1 MPYSVQYATTSDGV
15 SIAHWAMGE
24 GIPLVVPPV
33 LSTSHLEME
42 WQIVSRRAA
51 YEDLARGARVIRYD
65 CRGMGM
71 SQRDAIDF
79 STEAACRDLEAVVD
93 RLGIERFAILRLPSS
108 GDLPFAY
115 AAKHA
120 DRVSHLII
128 WEGHSVQD
136 DLDPARLEQLRAIE
150 PVMGADWE
158 LYVRIR
164 ARIIAGWDGSNAPLI
179 ESILR
184 ETHTVE
190 SCTAMNAAL
199 TSSDPTP
206 YLSAIQ
212 TPTLVM
218 YRSGVRAREDNAR
231 RFASRI
237 ANSRLVVVREPSIG
251 PYPNETGVNAM
262 LDFLDPERSERREEY
277 FHDHYHDHEH
287 EQGALRVILFSDLE
301 KHTAMMQRLGD
312 EAGRAILREHEIMT
326 REALAAYGG
335 AEVKTMGDS
344 FMASFG
350 SATRALECAI
360 ALQKAITDRNMTAD
374 ESLKVR
380 VGLSAGEPIAEDD
393 DLFGAAV
400 IQAARIADQAKGG
413 EILLA
418 NVVRELAA
426 GKGFLFADRGEMAL
440 RGFDDPVRIYELRW
454 EQQPSIT
461 AAAV

>member
-15 SIAHWAMGE
+15 SIAHWSMGE
-24 GIPLVVPPV
+24 GLLLVIPPV

-42 WQIVSRRAA
+42 WQIVSRRAT
-51 YEDLARGARVIRYD
+51 YEALARGARIVRYD

-79 STEAACRDLEAVVD
+79 SVEAACRDLDAVVD
-93 RLGIERFAILRLPSS
+93 RLGIERFAMLRLPSS

-115 AAKHA
+115 TAQHP
-120 DRVSHLII
+120 DRVSHFVI
-128 WEGHSVQD
+128 WEGHSAQD
-136 DLDPARLEQLRAIE
+136 DLDPPRLAQLRAIE
-150 PVMGADWE
+150 PVMDADWE

-164 ARIIAGWDGSNAPLI
+164 ARIIAGWDGSNAPII

-184 ETHTVE
+184 ETHSVE
-190 SCTAMNAAL
+190 SCRAMNAAL
-199 TSSDPTP
+199 AASDPTP
-206 YLSAIQ
+206 HLAAIQ
-212 TPTLVM
+212 APTLVM

-251 PYPNETGVNAM
+251 PYPNETGVNAL
-262 LDFLDPERSERREEY
+262 LDFLDPERRLREDYVHE
-277 FHDHYHDHEH
+277 HDHEH
-287 EQGALRVILFSDLE
+287 EPGSLRVILFSDLE

-312 EAGRAILREHEIMT
+312 EGGRAVLREHEIIT

-335 AEVKTMGDS
+335 SEVKTMGDS

-360 ALQKAITDRNMTAD
+360 ALQKAFADRNATAD
-374 ESLKVR
+374 EALRVR

-400 IQAARIADQAKGG
+400 IQSARIADQAKGG

-426 GKGFLFADRGEMAL
+426 GKGFLFSDRGEMAL
-440 RGFDDPVRIYELRW
+440 RGFDDPVRIYELKW
-454 EQQPSIT
+454 DQQPSVV
-461 AAAV
+461 AGAR